1 MDEKIQNIILNIC
14 HNGTHSAKIKDILI
28 ATGLSKLEL
37 WKQLQ
42 QAQFKWRIS
51 ENLNGIKLLV
61 IDEL

>member
-1 MDEKIQNIILNIC
+1 MC